1 MQPAILS
8 CRILSRYFGKVAAL
22 EDVNLE
28 IRQGEIFGLLGPN
41 GAGKTTL
48 IRCIM
53 KLIAPGRGEICFRQ
67 RPLLAKD
74 IRESFGF
81 LPENFLPPANF
92 TAKEF
97 LNILAWGLRLEPAQI
112 ESALMQVDLQEQ
124 GNKLIKTYSRG
135 MIQRLG
141 LAIALLKQPE
151 VIILDEPA
159 LGLDPIGQNQ
169 MLSLLLELNKQ
180 GKTIFFS
187 SHILSQIEKVAHRIG
202 ILHQG
207 SLKFTGG
214 TKELL
219 AKHNSF
225 SLEEAFLKEVA
236 EKKDEGSVCGCPA

>member
-1 MQPAILS
+1 MRSTILFVQQLNRS
-8 CRILSRYFGKVAAL
+8 FGKTTAL
-22 EDVNLE
+22 DGVSLE
-28 IRQGEIFGLLGPN
+28 IKEGEIFGLLGPN

-53 KLIAPGRGEICFRQ
+53 KLIKPTSGQIFFKGAAFQE
-67 RPLLAKD
+67 KD
-74 IRESFGF
+74 IPQSFGF
-81 LPENFLPPANF
+81 LPENFLAPAHLS
-92 TAKEF
+92 AGEF
-97 LNILAWGLRLEPAQI
+97 LSILAYGLAIKASRVDYCLE
-112 ESALMQVDLQEQ
+112 QVGLQEQ
-124 GNKLIKTYSRG
+124 RNKLIKGYSRG

-169 MLSLLLELNKQ
+169 MLGLLLELNQQ

-202 ILHQG
+202 ILHRG
-207 SLKFTGG
+207 TLRFAGG
-214 TKELL
+214 IKDFL

-236 EKKDEGSVCGCPA
+236 GNKDAGSVCGCPA